1 MAGDVLPVA
10 MFTCVY
16 ALNLINRRFGSL
28 FWLIGVPIG
37 SLFQS
42 LGVPISLGDS
52 VNVLH
57 IPIPTSRQMHASG
70 NVSPMKYL

>member
-1 MAGDVLPVA
+1 MIAGDVLPVA

-42 LGVPISLGDS
+42 LGVPISFCHSAFGQGGHRVDI
-52 VNVLH
+52 NDH
-57 IPIPTSRQMHASG
+57 
-70 NVSPMKYL
+70 

>member
-42 LGVPISLGDS
+42 LGVPISFLNSAEGS
-52 VNVLH
+52 NRSFQSSSAPPAVK
-57 IPIPTSRQMHASG
+57 R
-70 NVSPMKYL
+70 